1 MKTPNKRRAA
11 IIAGVAGLAIALPTA
26 AFAATAASASPLEG
40 ALTIDS
46 SSTWYASGQFVLKN
60 TTTEKQDWKLQFTV
74 PEGSFQNSSSW
85 NIDATVVG
93 DQVTLTPKN
102 GGLAG
107 GQSEHISFG
116 VAGDG
121 TGKLSLEGCDLN
133 GSGVAGCSA
142 ADGEEDTEKP
152 STPANLT
159 ADTVD
164 SSTIHVMWE
173 HSTDN
178 VKVAGYRII
187 QDGDVVKE
195 LPGNMRMT
203 NITDLAAGT
212 SYDYE
217 VEAFDAAGN
226 VSDRTDVVTGTTA
239 GAPVEDAEAPTA
251 PTGFSAQATGP
262 RTVDVAWTA
271 STDNVGIAHYLVVD
285 GNGGETKVS
294 GSATSA
300 TLTGLQPDTDY
311 AMMVHAIDAAGNS
324 SGSSEIV
331 PVHTHEDV
339 VVEPG
344 TGTPTDFTAAAGSY
358 QDGQATLHRLKLGW
372 TPAEATK
379 RYEIY
384 IDGAYAQTLL
394 IGSDQAAPQ
403 TRNVELGTDGG
414 THTVKLRA
422 QLADGSWSAFTPEL
436 TVTK

>member
-11 IIAGVAGLAIALPTA
+11 IIAGVAGLAIALPSA

-60 TTTEKQDWKLQFTV
+60 TTTEKQDWTLQFTV

-121 TGKLSLEGCDLN
+121 TGKLVLEGCDLN
-133 GSGVAGCSA
+133 GSDVAGCSA
-142 ADGEEDTEKP
+142 GDGEEDTEKP
-152 STPANLT
+152 STPTNLT

-178 VKVAGYRII
+178 VKVAGYRIV

-203 NITDLAAGT
+203 NITGLAAGT

-217 VEAFDAAGN
+217 VEAFDAADN

-239 GAPVEDAEAPTA
+239 GAPVEDTEAPSDVTEIA
-251 PTGFSAQATGP
+251 AKATGP
-262 RTVDVAWTA
+262 RTVDVTWGAA
-271 STDNVGIAHYLVVD
+271 TDNVGVTSYVIND
-285 GNGGETKVS
+285 GKGGSKTVS
-294 GSATSA
+294 GSATSE
-300 TLTGLQPDTDY
+300 TITGLLPETDY
-311 AMMVHAIDAAGNS
+311 VFSVHPVDAAGNTG
-324 SGSSEIV
+324 GSQLA
-331 PVHTHEDV
+331 HATTLEDV

-344 TGTPTDFTAAAGSY
+344 TGTPTDFTAAAGTY
-358 QDGQATLHRLKLGW
+358 QDGSTTMHRLKLGW
-372 TPAEATK
+372 TPADATK

-384 IDGAYAQTLL
+384 IDGVYAQTLL

-403 TRNVELGTDGG
+403 KRNVELGSESG

-436 TVTK
+436 SVTN